1 MSNNYPH
8 YEKYSK
14 YDQSKKLTF
23 YERIGVFF
31 QNTKRII
38 KIANKPDRKEYLLIF
53 KICGI
58 GILVLGVLSFVI
70 QLIWTI
76 INQILHIG

>member
-1 MSNNYPH
+1 MSNYPR

-14 YDQSKKLTF
+14 YNKSKKLTI
-23 YERIGVFF
+23 YERIGVFL

-53 KICGI
+53 KICAI
-58 GILVLGVLSFVI
+58 GLLVLGALSYVI
-70 QLIWTI
+70 QLIWTV
-76 INQILHIG
+76 INTILQIR

>member
-14 YDQSKKLTF
+14 YDKSKKLSF

-58 GILVLGVLSFVI
+58 GILVLGVLSYVI
-70 QLIWTI
+70 QLIWTL
-76 INQILHIG
+76 INDILHIG

>member
-1 MSNNYPH
+1 MSHYPG

-14 YDQSKKLTF
+14 YNKGKKLSI

-58 GILVLGVLSFVI
+58 GLLLLGGISYVI
-70 QLIWTI
+70 QLIWTF
-76 INQILHIG
+76 INTILQIG

>member
-1 MSNNYPH
+1 MSNYPG

-14 YDQSKKLTF
+14 YNKSKKLSI
-23 YERIGVFF
+23 YERLGLFF

-53 KICGI
+53 KICAI
-58 GILVLGVLSFVI
+58 GLLVLGAISYVI
-70 QLIWTI
+70 QLLWTFINI
-76 INQILHIG
+76 ILGIG

>member
-1 MSNNYPH
+1 MSNYPH

-14 YDQSKKLTF
+14 YDKSKKLSI

-31 QNTKRII
+31 QNTKRIM

-58 GILVLGVLSFVI
+58 GLLLLGGISYVI

-76 INQILHIG
+76 IRTVLNIG

>member
-14 YDQSKKLTF
+14 YDKSKKLSL
-23 YERIGVFF
+23 YEHIGVFF

-38 KIANKPDRKEYLLIF
+38 KIANKPDRKEYLLVF
-53 KICGI
+53 KICIIGLLLLGGI
-58 GILVLGVLSFVI
+58 SYVI
-70 QLIWTI
+70 QLLWTFV
-76 INQILHIG
+76 NFILGIG

>member
-1 MSNNYPH
+1 MSNYPR

-14 YDQSKKLTF
+14 YNKSKKLTI

-38 KIANKPDRKEYLLIF
+38 KVANKPDRKEYLLVF
-53 KICGI
+53 KICAI
-58 GILVLGVLSFVI
+58 GLLVLGAISYVI
-70 QLIWTI
+70 QLIWTF
-76 INQILHIG
+76 INTILGIR

>member
-1 MSNNYPH
+1 MSNYPH

-14 YDQSKKLTF
+14 YDKGKKLSI
-23 YERIGVFF
+23 YERFGVFF

-70 QLIWTI
+70 QLIWTV
-76 INQILHIG
+76 INSVLKIG

>member
-1 MSNNYPH
+1 MSNYPH

-14 YDQSKKLTF
+14 YDKSKKLSI
-23 YERIGVFF
+23 YEHLGVFF

-53 KICGI
+53 KICAI
-58 GILVLGVLSFVI
+58 GLLILGALSFAI

-76 INQILHIG
+76 INNVLNIR

>member
-1 MSNNYPH
+1 MDYPH

-14 YDQSKKLTF
+14 NDKRKTF
-23 YERIGVFF
+23 YEKIGVFF
-31 QNTKRII
+31 QNTKRIM
-38 KIANKPDRKEYLLIF
+38 KIANKPDRKEYFLIF

-58 GILVLGVLSFVI
+58 GLLVLGALSYVI

-76 INQILHIG
+76 IRTVLKIG

>member
-1 MSNNYPH
+1 MSNYPS

-14 YDQSKKLTF
+14 YNKSKKLSI
-23 YERIGVFF
+23 YERLGVFF

-58 GILVLGVLSFVI
+58 GLLLLGGISFVI
-70 QLIWTI
+70 QLLWTF
-76 INQILHIG
+76 INFILGIR

>member
-1 MSNNYPH
+1 MSNNYPG

-14 YDQSKKLTF
+14 YNKGKKLSI

-38 KIANKPDRKEYLLIF
+38 KIANKPDRKEYLLVF
-53 KICGI
+53 KICAI
-58 GILVLGVLSFVI
+58 GLLVLGAISYVI
-70 QLIWTI
+70 QLLWTV
-76 INQILHIG
+76 INTILQIR

>member
-1 MSNNYPH
+1 MSHYPH

-14 YDQSKKLTF
+14 YDKGKKLSI

-31 QNTKRII
+31 QNTKRIM

-58 GILVLGVLSFVI
+58 GLLVLGALSFVI
-70 QLIWTI
+70 QLIWTV
-76 INQILHIG
+76 INSVLHIG

>member
-1 MSNNYPH
+1 MSNYPG

-14 YDQSKKLTF
+14 YNKSKKLSI
-23 YERIGVFF
+23 YERLGVFF

-38 KIANKPDRKEYLLIF
+38 KIANKPDRKEYLLVF
-53 KICGI
+53 KICAIGLLLLGGI
-58 GILVLGVLSFVI
+58 SYVI

-76 INQILHIG
+76 IRTVLKIG

>member
-1 MSNNYPH
+1 MSNYPH
-8 YEKYSK
+8 YDKYSK
-14 YDQSKKLTF
+14 YDKGKKLSL

-31 QNTKRII
+31 QNTKRIM

-53 KICGI
+53 KICAI
-58 GILVLGVLSFVI
+58 GLLVLGVLSYVI

-76 INQILHIG
+76 INTILQIG

>member
-1 MSNNYPH
+1 MSNYPH
-8 YEKYSK
+8 YDKYSK
-14 YDQSKKLTF
+14 YDKGKKLSL
-23 YERIGVFF
+23 YERLGVFF
-31 QNTKRII
+31 QNTRRIM

-53 KICGI
+53 KICAI
-58 GILVLGVLSFVI
+58 GLLVLGVLSYII

>member
-14 YDQSKKLTF
+14 YDKSKKLSF
-23 YERIGVFF
+23 YERLGVFF

-38 KIANKPDRKEYLLIF
+38 KIANKPNRKEYLLIF

-58 GILVLGVLSFVI
+58 GLIVLGALSFVI
-70 QLIWTI
+70 QIIWTI
-76 INQILHIG
+76 VLDVLGIS

>member
-1 MSNNYPH
+1 MSYPR

-14 YDQSKKLTF
+14 YDKSKKLSI

-31 QNTKRII
+31 QNTKRIM

-53 KICGI
+53 KICAI
-58 GILVLGVLSFVI
+58 GLGVLGGISFVI

-76 INQILHIG
+76 INNILHIG